1 MASGD
6 KLTAASEGAITART
20 ALSVLAS
27 LSQPQTF
34 VALGFSRR
42 SLSRAARIGVLVS
55 AEDGDQVVGLAALVA
70 QVQTIVEGSGRTG
83 AFNAALWLGR
93 WLLEP
98 LPAIGG
104 ARPAD
109 LIGTREGRARNSQV
123 LSQMQSGAYA

>member
-42 SLSRAARIGVLVS
+42 SLSRAARIGGLVS
-55 AEDGDQVVGLAALVA
+55 AEDGEQVVGLAALVA

-109 LIGTREGRARNSQV
+109 LIGTREGRARISQV